1 MKTNKQ
7 KNSKYFLALGTL
19 KSKPNK
25 NGLKIYTY
33 IYGFSF
39 FLSIS
44 LQTKKKFEGD
54 IWFLK
59 MVLSFSSA
67 VSQSGWDGGTDL
79 WLLTMGSESTRVLLH
94 PRQYPGVDG
103 C

>member
-7 KNSKYFLALGTL
+7 KTSKYFLALGTL

-39 FLSIS
+39 FLSVS
-44 LQTKKKFEGD
+44 LQTKKN
-54 IWFLK
+54 L
-59 MVLSFSSA
+59 
-67 VSQSGWDGGTDL
+67 
-79 WLLTMGSESTRVLLH
+79 RVIF
-94 PRQYPGVDG
+94 GF
-103 C
+103 